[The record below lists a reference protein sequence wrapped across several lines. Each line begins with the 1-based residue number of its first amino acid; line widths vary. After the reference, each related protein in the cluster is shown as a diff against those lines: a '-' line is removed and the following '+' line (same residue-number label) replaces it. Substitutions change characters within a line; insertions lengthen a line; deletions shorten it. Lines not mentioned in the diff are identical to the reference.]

1 MLLFRKEDVELNSL
15 EKYNNRQN
23 KNGNDIIREIK
34 QVLFWYLRGK
44 RMNYIKKRKRVGQI
58 RGQLPYSK
66 TKTEASALSVSD

>member
-34 QVLFWYLRGK
+34 
-44 RMNYIKKRKRVGQI
+44 
-58 RGQLPYSK
+58 
-66 TKTEASALSVSD
+66 